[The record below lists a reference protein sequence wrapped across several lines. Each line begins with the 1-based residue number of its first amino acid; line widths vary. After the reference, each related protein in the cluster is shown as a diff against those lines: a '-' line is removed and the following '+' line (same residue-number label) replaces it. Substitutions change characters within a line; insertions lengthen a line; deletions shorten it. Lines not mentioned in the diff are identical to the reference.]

1 MALSWKGFCA
11 FRYPSPATSTAEPSN
26 FACVLA
32 MGIWH
37 VAHFPSMMDVNFG
50 FLVTSDATFAFHM
63 GSFEAFAIMVE
74 RQWESIE
81 TSALD
86 SS

>member
-1 MALSWKGFCA
+1 MKGFSTC
-11 FRYPSPATSTAEPSN
+11 RYPLPAISTGEPSN

-37 VAHFPSMMDVNFG
+37 VAHLVSMTDVNFG
-50 FLVTSDATFAFHM
+50 FLVTSHATFSFHNE
-63 GSFEAFAIMVE
+63 SFEAFAIIVE

-86 SS
+86 WS